1 MSQKEEELNVVASEN
16 RNSKDQAIKKVERE
30 LERKNEEIEEL
41 KTDLEYT

>member
-16 RNSKDQAIKKVERE
+16 RNSKDQAMKKVERE

>member
-1 MSQKEEELNVVASEN
+1 VVASEN
-16 RNSKDQAIKKVERE
+16 RNSKDQAMKKVERE

>member
-1 MSQKEEELNVVASEN
+1 MSQKEEELNVVANEN
-16 RNSKDQAIKKVERE
+16 RNSKDQAVKKVERE

>member
-1 MSQKEEELNVVASEN
+1 MSQKEEELNLVASEN
-16 RNSKDQAIKKVERE
+16 RNSKDQAMKKVERE